1 MTFRCTTAAAR
12 RSQHL
17 SLEVEE
23 GEFVGLVGHNG
34 AGKST
39 TLWTITGV
47 LRPSSGDVLFQGRSI
62 VGRAPDAI
70 LRLGISLVPENRR
83 IFGRLTVGENLRI
96 GTSARTD
103 RRAAEADIKKMCE
116 RFPALGSYFDRSGSQ
131 LSGGE
136 QQQLAIAR
144 ALLARPR
151 LLLLDEPTLGL
162 APLLVDR
169 VFEILQELKRGG
181 RDDPAR
187 RAERCAHD
195 RARRPDYVMRVGGRI
210 EFHGTADELARIGD
224 FETAYIGLGPGRAT
238 VTQILQYTVDSIS
251 YGSLYALMALSLAL
265 LFGVMRL
272 INFAYGELIMAGA
285 YTMYY
290 TRGYGWLAMIAITVV
305 AVTVLS
311 LLMERMA
318 FRPVRNAR
326 RSRC

>member
-1 MTFRCTTAAAR
+1 LLKLSDLSVHYGRSAAV
-12 RSQHL
+12 QHL

-39 TLWTITGV
+39 TLWTITGC

-103 RRAAEADIKKMCE
+103 RKAAEADIKKMCE

-169 VFEILQELKRGG
+169 VFEILQELKQEGVTILLVEQNA
-181 RDDPAR
+181 AR
-187 RAERCAHD
+187 TIEVAD
-195 RARRPDYVMRVGGRI
+195 RTYVMRAGGRI

-224 FETAYIGLGPGRAT
+224 FETAYIGLG
-238 VTQILQYTVDSIS
+238 
-251 YGSLYALMALSLAL
+251 
-265 LFGVMRL
+265 
-272 INFAYGELIMAGA
+272 
-285 YTMYY
+285 
-290 TRGYGWLAMIAITVV
+290 
-305 AVTVLS
+305 
-311 LLMERMA
+311 
-318 FRPVRNAR
+318 
-326 RSRC
+326 